1 MSKFLHCH
9 KPVKSISGLLI
20 GAMLAACSAETS
32 VSASNDTDAADP
44 VQAEAATPIAEAER
58 DLFVNGLA
66 GTFLGAGD
74 DAPVVLIVPGSG
86 PTDRDGNS
94 AQGIRTNAYRQLAE
108 GLNAEGIS
116 SLRVDK
122 RGMYA
127 SFEAGDPNAVTVDL
141 YAQDYRDWVALLR
154 EETGRDCVYL
164 LGHSEGGT
172 MVSATAA
179 QYSDGICGLILLAAP
194 GRPYAD
200 LLREQLQAN
209 PANAPILAQALPAI
223 ASLEAGETVD
233 PSGFHP
239 GLQGLFNPAVQGFLI
254 SVFAI
259 DPAELV
265 REAGLPTL
273 VVQGVNDIQVSV
285 ADAER
290 LADAGG
296 TLTLLPGVNHVLK
309 TSPEDRAGNL
319 ATYGNPDLPLADTVI
334 PSIVD
339 FIEN

>member
-1 MSKFLHCH
+1 MPKLTQCSK
-9 KPVKSISGLLI
+9 PGRSASVLLMA
-20 GAMLAACSAETS
+20 AMLAACGAETS
-32 VSASNDTDAADP
+32 VSASNDTDAAES
-44 VQAEAATPIAEAER
+44 VQAATAETER

-66 GTFLGAGD
+66 GTFLDAGG

-86 PTDRDGNS
+86 PTDRNGNS
-94 AQGIRTNAYRQLAE
+94 AQGIKTNAYRQLAE
-108 GLNAEGIS
+108 GLKAEGIS

-127 SFEAGDPNAVTVDL
+127 SFSAGDPNDVTVDL
-141 YAQDYRDWVALLR
+141 YAQDYRDWAALLR
-154 EETGRDCVYL
+154 EETGQDCVYL
-164 LGHSEGGT
+164 MGHSEGGT

-179 QYSDGICGLILLAAP
+179 QYPDGICGLILLAAP
-194 GRPYAD
+194 GRPYANV
-200 LLREQLQAN
+200 LREQLQAN

-233 PSGFHP
+233 PSEFHP

-273 VVQGVNDIQVSV
+273 VLQGANDIQVTV
-285 ADAER
+285 TDAER

-309 TSPEDRAGNL
+309 NAPEDRAGNL
-319 ATYGNPDLPLADTVI
+319 ATYSNPDLPLADTVI